1 MDEKKEKLIKI
12 INNLEKTK
20 KIDSKEWKQI
30 TTQRKKEFENIKK
43 QYREKQN
50 ELRNLILEKKLDS
63 IKKEE
68 FDAKLNELQDEL
80 SELEKQIF
88 NLRMGSK

>member
-1 MDEKKEKLIKI
+1 LDEKKEKLIKI